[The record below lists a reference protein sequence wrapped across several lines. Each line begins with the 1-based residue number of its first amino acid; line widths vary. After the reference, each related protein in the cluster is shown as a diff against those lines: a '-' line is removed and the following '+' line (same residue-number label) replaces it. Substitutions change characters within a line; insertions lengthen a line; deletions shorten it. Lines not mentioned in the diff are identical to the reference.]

1 MRKYKIIVG
10 GRGGECYIHH
20 IDTNQKVS
28 LLSEGVE
35 DDKME
40 SEQIAEVL
48 EVDFVTDSD
57 EVYLGPYNDPEVYL
71 ITVIDENDNVVWES
85 DNNHKF
91 SDEEWEYKYTDA
103 DVLIVEDYIKGQ
115 FYNYEIELEQDF
127 DPTKLTAIVTE
138 IGERLEVIT
147 DLAYSGVEL
156 KSYKEIG
163 DYWSKGISYYIN

>member
-20 IDTNQKVS
+20 IDTNKKVS

-40 SEQIAEVL
+40 TEQIAEVL

-71 ITVIDENDNVVWES
+71 ITVIDENGNIVWES
-85 DNNHKF
+85 SNDHKF
-91 SDEEWEYKYTDA
+91 EDEEWEYKYTDT
-103 DVLIVEDYIKGQ
+103 DVLIVEDYNG
-115 FYNYEIELEQDF
+115 L
-127 DPTKLTAIVTE
+127 
-138 IGERLEVIT
+138 VI
-147 DLAYSGVEL
+147 D
-156 KSYKEIG
+156 
-163 DYWSKGISYYIN
+163 